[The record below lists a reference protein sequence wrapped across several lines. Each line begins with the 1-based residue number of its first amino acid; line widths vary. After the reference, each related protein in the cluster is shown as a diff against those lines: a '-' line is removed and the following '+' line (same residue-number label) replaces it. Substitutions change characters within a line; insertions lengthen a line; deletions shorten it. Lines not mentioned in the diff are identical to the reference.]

1 MNFENAKVILS
12 GYRVIGLKN
21 TDIEKLIKSQESSFA
36 INDSVT
42 KDVPVEPAVNQTMAQ
57 STPVTPVMPEQPS
70 VEVTPEVKVEPVK
83 PEQPQMVSN
92 PTPEPIPSIDPAPAA
107 EAPDEIVTQ
116 TGNIFDNPM
125 PSVPPVSS
133 TPVSEPVSTEPAF
146 DEPVLSD
153 NSFSMPAQEP
163 TQTFETPTDFF
174 NKSEIQKPQV
184 ATPVEPKLTNIPK
197 FEPTINEP
205 KVEDPA
211 LIYLDSIE
219 EIVRN
224 TKEIVEG
231 KNQMI
236 DALNKKVELLTNEL
250 NNLKSAKLNNL
261 QTGDTRVLTPNNNIN
276 NQAA

>member
-1 MNFENAKVILS
+1 MNFANAKVILS

-57 STPVTPVMPEQPS
+57 STPVTPIM
-70 VEVTPEVKVEPVK
+70 

-92 PTPEPIPSIDPAPAA
+92 PTPEPIPSIDPAPAV
-107 EAPDEIVTQ
+107 EAPDEMVTQ

-174 NKSEIQKPQV
+174 NKSEIQEPQV
-184 ATPVEPKLTNIPK
+184 ATPVEPELTNIPK

-250 NNLKSAKLNNL
+250 NNLKSAGLNNL
-261 QTGDTRVLTPNNNIN
+261 QMGDTRVLTPNNNIY

>member
-1 MNFENAKVILS
+1 MNFENDKVILS

-42 KDVPVEPAVNQTMAQ
+42 KDVPVEPAV
-57 STPVTPVMPEQPS
+57 
-70 VEVTPEVKVEPVK
+70 EVTPEVKVEPVM

-107 EAPDEIVTQ
+107 EAPDEMVTQ

-174 NKSEIQKPQV
+174 NKSEIQEPKV
-184 ATPVEPKLTNIPK
+184 ATPVEPELTNIPK
-197 FEPTINEP
+197 VETTINEP

-250 NNLKSAKLNNL
+250 NNLKSAGLNNL
-261 QTGDTRVLTPNNNIN
+261 QTGDTRILTPNNNIY